1 MEGIREDPP
10 KGGADERALTEMA
23 VVENG
28 SRDGRAERGGP
39 RGGACREGRE
49 GDQPMGVLG
58 GGASGVMSRTL
69 GK

>member
-10 KGGADERALTEMA
+10 KGGADERALAEMA

-28 SRDGRAERGGP
+28 SRDGRAEKV
-39 RGGACREGRE
+39 GRE
-49 GDQPMGVLG
+49 GDQPMGALG